1 MKKVMVKLKI
11 NKMRKILKIK
21 MKLINI
27 ININIVK
34 KLRIL
39 ISKISTNRN

>member
-39 ISKISTNRN
+39 ISKISTNRI